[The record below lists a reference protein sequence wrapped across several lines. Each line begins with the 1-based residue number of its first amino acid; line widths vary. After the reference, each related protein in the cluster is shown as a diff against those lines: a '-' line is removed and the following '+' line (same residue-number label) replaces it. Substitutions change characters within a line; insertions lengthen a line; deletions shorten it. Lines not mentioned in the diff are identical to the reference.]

1 MVDLEEDIGVLRVSR
16 HVEPQAE
23 SRAQRPVQRRL
34 DAAGM
39 GELML
44 AHEGLVTFDDILW
57 QHDAD
62 IERMVL
68 ERRVYAIDERG
79 IHAHAIA
86 YLALALLVVDDAQSF
101 GTERTEARC
110 IFHGFDA
117 VVPF

>member
-1 MVDLEEDIGVLRVSR
+1 
-16 HVEPQAE
+16 
-23 SRAQRPVQRRL
+23 
-34 DAAGM
+34 
-39 GELML
+39 
-44 AHEGLVTFDDILW
+44 
-57 QHDAD
+57 
-62 IERMVL
+62 MVL